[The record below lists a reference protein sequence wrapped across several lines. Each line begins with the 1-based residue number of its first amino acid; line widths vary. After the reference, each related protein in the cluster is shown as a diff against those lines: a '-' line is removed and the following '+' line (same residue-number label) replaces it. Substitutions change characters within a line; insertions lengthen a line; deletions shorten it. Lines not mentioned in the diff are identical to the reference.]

1 MSAALA
7 PAVYVCVVS
16 NYNLPEL
23 EACLARHPSD
33 IVLVVSDPEQ
43 FEQAADRLER
53 QLNKALP
60 GVTIH
65 RPDLQPGALPLGG
78 ADAVECQA
86 WVQGVLK
93 PFLQRAELV
102 SKPRYLNFTG
112 GTKAMILALVL
123 GIDWNALDYKADGR
137 QQVQVVALH
146 TGGTG
151 RPILSAEPP
160 LAIEDVA
167 PLTVAGLHS
176 NHLEH
181 IRPNPLFAH
190 ADGLDLAQA
199 IWTAQTEQDGALTAL
214 FDALEQVWSSGRE
227 AAEFHHERVTIALPE
242 HIDTQALDHWL
253 QRLAVLQA
261 EVLVRTG
268 NMLAL
273 PGNKRRKQER
283 DFVAWVN
290 ANWLEQLCHHWLL
303 EAGLPP
309 QAVAL
314 NLKTG
319 FDPTRSASQREADLV
334 IHHRSQTRLIEVK
347 AGLPDGHSPAE
358 LESQVSSLGERFG
371 KTRKALFVSPRLK
384 QQLANR
390 RRWENFHLR
399 CQASQVALCD
409 SQSALLHFAG
419 LRQAINHA

>member
-1 MSAALA
+1 MSAALT

-16 NYNLPEL
+16 NYNLPDL
-23 EACLARHPSD
+23 EACLARSPSD
-33 IVLVVSDPEQ
+33 IVLVVSDPEP
-43 FEQAADRLER
+43 FEQAADRLEQ
-53 QLNKALP
+53 QLLEALP

-86 WVQGVLK
+86 WVQGVLQ
-93 PFLQRAELV
+93 PYLQRAELTG
-102 SKPRYLNFTG
+102 KPRYLNFTG

-123 GIDWNALDYKADGR
+123 GLDWRALDYKADGR
-137 QQVQVVALH
+137 PQVQVVALH
-146 TGGTG
+146 GGDSG
-151 RPILSAEPP
+151 KPSLSAEPP

-167 PLTVAGLHS
+167 PLTVAGLH
-176 NHLEH
+176 NDHLEH

-190 ADGLDLAQA
+190 PDSLALAQA
-199 IWTAQTEQDGALTAL
+199 IWRAQAGQDPALTGL
-214 FDALEQVWSSGRE
+214 FDVLEQVWSIGRDTP
-227 AAEFHHERVTIALPE
+227 EFHRERVSVALPDDL
-242 HIDTQALDHWL
+242 DTAALDAWL
-253 QRLAVLQA
+253 QGFAALQPG
-261 EVLVRTG
+261 VLVRNGAT
-268 NMLAL
+268 LEL
-273 PGNKRRKQER
+273 PGNKRRKQQR
-283 DFVAWVN
+283 DFIAWVN

-319 FDPTRSASQREADLV
+319 ADPTRSAGQREADLL

-384 QQLANR
+384 QQLASR

-399 CQASQVALCD
+399 CQANQVALCD
-409 SQSALLHFAG
+409 SRDALLHFAG
-419 LRQAINHA
+419 LSHAG

>member
-1 MSAALA
+1 MSITLT

-43 FEQAADRLER
+43 FEQAADRLEQ
-53 QLNKALP
+53 QLDRALP

-86 WVQGVLK
+86 WVQGVLQ
-93 PFLQRAELV
+93 PYLARAEFEGK
-102 SKPRYLNFTG
+102 SRYLNFTG
-112 GTKAMILALVL
+112 GTKAMSLALVL
-123 GIDWNALDYKADGR
+123 GIDWRALDYKADGR
-137 QQVQVVALH
+137 PQLQVVALH
-146 TGGTG
+146 GGDNG
-151 RPILSAEPP
+151 KLSLSAEPP
-160 LAIEDVA
+160 LAIKDVA
-167 PLTVAGLHS
+167 PLTVAGLH
-176 NHLEH
+176 NDHLEH

-190 ADGLDLAQA
+190 SDSLALAQA
-199 IWTAQTEQDGALTAL
+199 IWRAQAEQDPALTGL
-214 FDALEQVWSSGRE
+214 FDVLEQVWSIGRD
-227 AAEFHHERVTIALPE
+227 APEFHKERVSVALPE
-242 HIDTQALDHWL
+242 DIDKQALDAWL
-253 QRLAVLQA
+253 QGLSALQP

-268 NMLAL
+268 AMLEL
-273 PGNKRRKQER
+273 PGNRRRKQQR
-283 DFVAWVN
+283 DFIAWVN
-290 ANWLEQLCHHWLL
+290 ANWLEQLCHHWLV

-319 FDPTRSASQREADLV
+319 ADRARSAGQREADLL
-334 IHHRSQTRLIEVK
+334 IHNRSQTRLIEVK

-371 KTRKALFVSPRLK
+371 KTDKALFVSPRLK
-384 QQLANR
+384 QQLASR

-409 SQSALLHFAG
+409 SQAALLHFAG
-419 LRQAINHA
+419 LVKSP